1 MLKLMLVFLGG
12 GLGSAGRYSIGQL
25 IASVTQK
32 NLDPPHWL
40 NLYPFATLSVNL
52 IGCAAIG
59 IAWAWAIER
68 QQQGSPMMIFLV
80 VGILGGFT
88 TFSAFGW
95 ETLDLIQSQRIWAAI
110 SYVLVSVVLGLL
122 GVFAGYTIGSSAF
135 GTAS

>member
-12 GLGSAGRYSIGQL
+12 GLGSVGRYSIGQL
-25 IASVTQK
+25 IAAVTPK
-32 NLDPPHWL
+32 DLDPPHWL

-59 IAWAWAIER
+59 IAWSWAIER

-95 ETLDLIQSQRIWAAI
+95 ETLDLIQNQRILAAI
-110 SYVLVSVVLGLL
+110 FYVLISIVLGIL
-122 GVFAGYTIGSSAF
+122 GVFAGYTFGSVAF